1 MKPIAG
7 LRVITACRC
16 PVLWWARQQV
26 HMATGMPLWRHA
38 GRLPTSTLKRGS
50 A

>member
-7 LRVITACRC
+7 LLVITACRC
-16 PVLWWARQQV
+16 PVLWWTRQRV
-26 HMATGMPLWRHA
+26 HLATP
-38 GRLPTSTLKRGS
+38 TLKRGS